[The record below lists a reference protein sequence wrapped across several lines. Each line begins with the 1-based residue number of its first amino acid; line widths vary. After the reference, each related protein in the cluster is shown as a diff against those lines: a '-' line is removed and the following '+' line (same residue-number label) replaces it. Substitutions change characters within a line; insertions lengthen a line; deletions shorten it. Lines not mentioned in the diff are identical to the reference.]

1 MSINQSQANAIAT
14 AVGPDAQKNIQRY
27 VQARIEAAARAG
39 LFSIYVDY
47 DLSGTAGYEL
57 GLLGFGITQS
67 GNQWVVDW
75 SGGAPPPVPPIPG
88 PTYVIPPVNGG
99 TGINSYTIGDLIVAT
114 AATTLAKLA
123 IGAANTVLT
132 SSGSLPQWG
141 LLTDNNISATAD
153 ITLSKVNGGTANRLI
168 ASTGPLNRL
177 AVLPAIAANRLLQSD
192 TNGLPVALPAI
203 TPGRLLAS
211 NASGLPTAL
220 AAITP
225 GHVLYADTNGLPV
238 GEAVLAK
245 SRGGAGADMS
255 SVTFPSSG
263 VLVTEAGSQVLTN
276 KDYDGGTASNT
287 RRLTVP
293 QDTLANLNALTRK
306 EATLVYANDVDKLYV
321 DDGSALLSVGPFS
334 PPLVTRY
341 LSGSGT
347 HNVNANTKYLR
358 VRMLGAGGGGGGNST
373 TVGAFPG
380 GAGGNTTF
388 GTRTAG
394 GGQGGSAALG
404 GAGGTV
410 SGSGY
415 TIVAA
420 VPGAAG
426 AQTGLNPASIN
437 GTQMPGGMGGSSF
450 FGGAGRNGAAGDPGG
465 AAVANSG
472 SGGGGGG
479 TDNVASQYGGGGG
492 GAGAYLEF
500 IITNPDP
507 SYSYSVGAGGAGS
520 TGASRNGGPGGSGVL
535 IVEEYS

>member
-1 MSINQSQANAIAT
+1 
-14 AVGPDAQKNIQRY
+14 
-27 VQARIEAAARAG
+27 
-39 LFSIYVDY
+39 
-47 DLSGTAGYEL
+47 
-57 GLLGFGITQS
+57 
-67 GNQWVVDW
+67 
-75 SGGAPPPVPPIPG
+75 
-88 PTYVIPPVNGG
+88 
-99 TGINSYTIGDLIVAT
+99 
-114 AATTLAKLA
+114 
-123 IGAANTVLT
+123 
-132 SSGSLPQWG
+132 LPQWG
-141 LLTDNNISATAD
+141 LLTDNNISTTAD

-192 TNGLPVALPAI
+192 VNGLPVALPAI
-203 TPGRLLAS
+203 TPDRLLAS
-211 NASGLPTAL
+211 DASGLPTAL
-220 AAITP
+220 AAITA
-225 GHVLYADTNGLPV
+225 GHVLYADANGLPV
-238 GEAVLAK
+238 GEATLAK

-255 SVTFPSSG
+255 AVTFPSTG
-263 VLVTEAGSQVLTN
+263 TLVTEAGAHVLTN

-306 EATLVYANDVDKLYV
+306 KATLVYANDVDRLYV
-321 DDGSALLSVGPFS
+321 DDGSTLLLVGAYAS
-334 PPLVTRY
+334 PQVTRY
-341 LSGSGT
+341 TSGSGT
-347 HNVNANTKYLR
+347 HNVAANTKYMR
-358 VRMLGAGGGGGGNST
+358 VCMLGAGGGGGGNST
-373 TVGAFPG
+373 TQGAFPG

-404 GAGGTV
+404 GTGGTV

-420 VPGAAG
+420 VPGADG
-426 AQTGLNPASIN
+426 ARTGLNPSTAN

-479 TDNVASQYGGGGG
+479 CDNVANQWSGGGG

-500 IITNPDP
+500 IIENPAS
-507 SYSYSVGAGGAGS
+507 SYSYSVGAGGAAS
-520 TGASRNGGPGGSGVL
+520 TGASRNGGAGGSGVI
-535 IVEEYS
+535 IVEEYFQ

>member
-14 AVGPDAQKNIQRY
+14 AVGPEAQKNIQRY

-39 LFSIYVDY
+39 LFSIFVDY

-57 GLLGFGITQS
+57 GLLGFGLTQS

-99 TGINSYTIGDLIVAT
+99 TGINSYAIGDLIIAT

-141 LLTDNNISATAD
+141 LLTDNNISTTAD

-192 TNGLPVALPAI
+192 ANGLPVALPAI
-203 TPGRLLAS
+203 TA
-211 NASGLPTAL
+211 
-220 AAITP
+220 
-225 GHVLYADTNGLPV
+225 GHVLYADANGLPV

-255 SVTFPSSG
+255 AVTFPSTG
-263 VLVTEAGSQVLTN
+263 TLVTEAGAHVLTN

-306 EATLVYANDVDKLYV
+306 EATLVYANDVDRLYV
-321 DDGSALLSVGPFS
+321 DDGSTLLLVGAYAS
-334 PPLVTRY
+334 PQVTRY
-341 LSGSGT
+341 TSGSGT
-347 HNVNANTKYLR
+347 HTVATNTKYLR
-358 VRMLGAGGGGGGNST
+358 VRMVGGGGGGGGNNTAAAAAAGGVGGDTTFGAATAKGGTAGRSANAQVAPT
-373 TVGAFPG
+373 GTAAPGYVVVNIYRTDIGQSGGKNPSGTNATAPGGKGGASFLGGGGQGNGGGGGFNALANTGGGGGGGSSAAGTANDWAGSGGNSGEGIEFIIDNPQTSYSYTVGSG
-380 GAGGNTTF
+380 GAGGV
-388 GTRTAG
+388 GTDHN
-394 GGQGGSAALG
+394 GGQGGS
-404 GAGGTV
+404 
-410 SGSGY
+410 
-415 TIVAA
+415 
-420 VPGAAG
+420 
-426 AQTGLNPASIN
+426 
-437 GTQMPGGMGGSSF
+437 
-450 FGGAGRNGAAGDPGG
+450 
-465 AAVANSG
+465 
-472 SGGGGGG
+472 
-479 TDNVASQYGGGGG
+479 
-492 GAGAYLEF
+492 
-500 IITNPDP
+500 
-507 SYSYSVGAGGAGS
+507 
-520 TGASRNGGPGGSGVL
+520 GVI
-535 IVEEYS
+535 IVEEYFQ